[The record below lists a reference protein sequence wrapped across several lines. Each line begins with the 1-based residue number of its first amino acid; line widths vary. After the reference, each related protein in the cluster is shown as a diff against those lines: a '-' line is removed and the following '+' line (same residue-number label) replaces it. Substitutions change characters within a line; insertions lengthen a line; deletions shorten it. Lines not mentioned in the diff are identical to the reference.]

1 MSQNS
6 KKSTY
11 TLLAAVAGGLLI
23 AKALWVGIEISKLPK
38 SGEDVENKSGLKS
51 LYYHYSLASKKE
63 LPKAIIKRPIKQT
76 VKAVVAKPKP
86 KPEKFD
92 KFILTGIYN
101 SSSKKIIV
109 LEYLGKSYVV
119 STGESVEG
127 YKFSKL
133 YPTYAVFTK
142 DKKEYKLDIDKKTS
156 EVKKTNASAPEIA
169 NSQEKPKEAA
179 KKQEI
184 ERAGDTTYIPKNLF
198 NKYKTD
204 VGAIRKS
211 IGVVPYMAGG
221 KLNGFKIRYVKRGSD
236 FDKLGVKR
244 GDVITAINGEQLNNF
259 KVPLE
264 FFNNLDSITAAT
276 LTIKRGNEI
285 KELEYEVR

>member
-11 TLLAAVAGGLLI
+11 TLLASIVAGLLI
-23 AKALWVGIEISKLPK
+23 AKALWVGLEVTKLPK
-38 SGEDVENKSGLKS
+38 NGEDVESSSALKP

-63 LPKAIIKRPIKQT
+63 LPKVIKKPNTNKPKINRP
-76 VKAVVAKPKP
+76 KPKP
-86 KPEKFD
+86 KPEKFT
-92 KFILTGIYN
+92 KFILTGIYS
-101 SSSKKIIV
+101 SSSKKIIALV
-109 LEYLGKSYVV
+109 YLGKSYVLEL
-119 STGESVEG
+119 GESIEG

-133 YPTYAVFTK
+133 YPTYAIFTK
-142 DKKEYKLDIDKKTS
+142 DKKEYKLDLYKEQTKKGNKATKTS
-156 EVKKTNASAPEIA
+156 SKISSAI
-169 NSQEKPKEAA
+169 KPKEEP
-179 KKQEI
+179 KKQTI

-198 NKYKTD
+198 NKYKKD
-204 VGAIRKS
+204 IGAIRKN
-211 IGVVPYMAGG
+211 IGVAPYMSGG
-221 KLNGFKIRYVKRGSD
+221 KLSGFKIRYVKKGSD

-244 GDVITAINGEQLNNF
+244 GDIITAINGEQLNNF
-259 KVPLE
+259 RVPLE

>member
-11 TLLAAVAGGLLI
+11 TLLAAIAGGLLI
-23 AKALWVGIEISKLPK
+23 AKALWVGVEIIKLPK
-38 SGEDVENKSGLKS
+38 SGEDVESKSGLKS

-63 LPKAIIKRPIKQT
+63 LPKAITKKQIKQT
-76 VKAVVAKPKP
+76 VKAAVVKPKP
-86 KPEKFD
+86 KPEEFN
-92 KFILTGIYN
+92 KFILTGIYS

-109 LEYLGKSYVV
+109 LEYLGKSHVIE
-119 STGESVEG
+119 TGESVEG
-127 YKFSKL
+127 YKFTKL
-133 YPTYAVFTK
+133 YPTYAIFIK
-142 DKKEYKLDIDKKTS
+142 DKKEYKLDLDKKVP
-156 EVKKTNASAPEIA
+156 ENKKTATSVPEST
-169 NSQEKPKEAA
+169 NSEEKPKEAV
-179 KKQEI
+179 KEQKI

-204 VGAIRKS
+204 IGAIRKS
-211 IGVVPYMAGG
+211 IGVVPYMAAG

-244 GDVITAINGEQLNNF
+244 GDIITAINGEQLNNF